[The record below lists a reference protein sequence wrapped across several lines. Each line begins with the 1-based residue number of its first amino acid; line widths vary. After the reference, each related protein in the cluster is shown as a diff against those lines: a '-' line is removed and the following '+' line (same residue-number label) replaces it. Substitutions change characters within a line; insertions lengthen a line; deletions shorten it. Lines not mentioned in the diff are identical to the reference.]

1 MCSDFSTR
9 PGLRSQSRPVFG
21 GLGFW
26 EISIILGIA
35 LIILGPTKLPELARS
50 FGKGLREFRKA
61 TEEFKSTIDTEVHRP
76 DPPKASARIESPKP
90 AATMPSTPSPD
101 PALTDAAPV
110 GSEPVPAAQS
120 AVESAEPSVEAE
132 PVAGSG
138 DEAPAEEPGK
148 KTA

>member
-1 MCSDFSTR
+1 M
-9 PGLRSQSRPVFG
+9 FG

-76 DPPKASARIESPKP
+76 DPPKPSARIESPKP
-90 AATMPSTPSPD
+90 AATVPS
-101 PALTDAAPV
+101 A
-110 GSEPVPAAQS
+110 PAAEVDSVSETAAQDDG
-120 AVESAEPSVEAE
+120 PKVEAE
-132 PVAGSG
+132 PMAVSRDEDPSPDAGP
-138 DEAPAEEPGK
+138 DKA
-148 KTA
+148 TA